1 MAKKSKGFG
10 ELLRL
15 QRTEQMETESLK
27 MFSEQI
33 QKGGLGQKQV
43 KTFIR
48 PKGQAKMSDA
58 LEEFVEPY
66 LESAE
71 TYQATQN
78 LYGMA
83 VFAWNLALVSE
94 EERQSTLDDFIKRD
108 ALGKSKRDQQDAIEI
123 LTEMMERKLRF
134 FGENRNFIVD
144 YQLRMIG
151 NQYHLSVA
159 SMEKPAG

>member
-15 QRTEQMETESLK
+15 QRTEQMETESLE
-27 MFSEQI
+27 MFSEQV
-33 QKGGLGQKQV
+33 QKSGLGQKQV

-58 LEEFVEPY
+58 LEAFVEPY
-66 LESAE
+66 LEHAE

-78 LYGMA
+78 LYSMA
-83 VFAWNLALVSE
+83 VMAWNLALVSE